1 MIKPEQNQP
10 DEDSMSTT
18 CSPEHQ
24 PDEPTLK
31 RPGPDT
37 RTVTLAPERKR
48 QKLHLSSLWLMLQR
62 PRKIRL
68 PPDDIWF
75 EDHQRWMRKRNYLL
89 LLLNAL
95 KYHNGLYSICIVAL
109 RQIFES
115 TCQMVEFTELM
126 KTLQTAWTRRRSSNI
141 WPDFE
146 ASDKAELKQFVDEKV
161 FGKVLLD
168 DLPQGTALVD
178 ATWVRKFK
186 RTGRTANKTLKA
198 KSRLCARGFLDPQ
211 KEELPTRSTTATR
224 LSQRL
229 VLSVA
234 STHSFSPS

>member
-1 MIKPEQNQP
+1 
-10 DEDSMSTT
+10 MSTT

-141 WPDFE
+141 GLTSRPATRPNSSSLWMRRSSE
-146 ASDKAELKQFVDEKV
+146 RSSWTTCLKEQPWWMRHGCESSS
-161 FGKVLLD
+161 G
-168 DLPQGTALVD
+168 PGA
-178 ATWVRKFK
+178 
-186 RTGRTANKTLKA
+186 
-198 KSRLCARGFLDPQ
+198 P
-211 KEELPTRSTTATR
+211 PTR
-224 LSQRL
+224 
-229 VLSVA
+229 
-234 STHSFSPS
+234 P

>member
-1 MIKPEQNQP
+1 M
-10 DEDSMSTT
+10 
-18 CSPEHQ
+18 
-24 PDEPTLK
+24 K

-37 RTVTLAPERKR
+37 RTATLAPERKR
-48 QKLHLSSLWLMLQR
+48 QKLYLSSLWWMLQR

-68 PPDDIWF
+68 PADDIWF

-89 LLLNAL
+89 FLLNAL
-95 KYHNGLYSICIVAL
+95 KYHKGLYSICIVAP

-115 TCQMVEFTELM
+115 TCQMVKSTELM
-126 KTLQTAWTRRRSSNI
+126 KTLTSWTRRRSSNI
-141 WPDFE
+141 DFE

-161 FGKVLLD
+161 FRIGGPASRNSLGGCD
-168 DLPQGTALVD
+168 M
-178 ATWVRKFK
+178 VRKFK
-186 RTGRTANKTLKA
+186 RTANKTVKA

-211 KEELPTRSTTATR
+211 KEELSTRSTTATR

-234 STHSFSPS
+234 CASRRSCRRGAVVSDRQVATK